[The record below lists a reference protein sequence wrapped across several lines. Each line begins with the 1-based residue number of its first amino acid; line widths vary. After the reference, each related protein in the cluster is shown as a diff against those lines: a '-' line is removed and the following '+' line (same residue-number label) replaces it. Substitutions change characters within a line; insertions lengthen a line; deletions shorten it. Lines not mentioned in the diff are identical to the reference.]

1 MTSVLALAP
10 PPVATGRTLYRA
22 MSPAEES
29 GPALGDED
37 LGVRVPTDIRP
48 DAAGEVGSGGRG
60 MSVAPDDP
68 SNLHPHHRPR
78 SLGGTGTKPV
88 WSLMQ
93 ARVNGD
99 LCFTLTALRHG
110 VIAPNRTMAL
120 STYIA
125 ALCRTQ
131 PDWTLHHA

>member
-1 MTSVLALAP
+1 MTSVLTLAP
-10 PPVATGRTLYRA
+10 PPVATARTLYRA
-22 MSPAEES
+22 MSPAEGS

-48 DAAGEVGSGGRG
+48 NAAGEVGSGGRG

-68 SNLHPHHRPR
+68 SNLHPHHRPH

-88 WSLMQ
+88 WSVMQ
-93 ARVNGD
+93 ERVNGD
-99 LCFTLTALRHG
+99 LSFTLTSLSHG
-110 VIAPNRTMAL
+110 VIAPSRTMAL

-125 ALCRTQ
+125 ALGRTQ

>member
-1 MTSVLALAP
+1 
-10 PPVATGRTLYRA
+10 

-48 DAAGEVGSGGRG
+48 DAAGEVRSGGRG

-68 SNLHPHHRPR
+68 SNLHPHHRPH

-93 ARVNGD
+93 EQLNRD
-99 LCFTLTALRHG
+99 LCFTLTSLGHG

-125 ALCRTQ
+125 ALGRTQ